1 VAPLISY
8 GASGVRAVSP
18 NGVLGD
24 PSGASPQEE
33 EEVLGEE
40 ELQLP
45 EEELPEEEE
54 LLLLEEE
61 LPEGEALPY
70 RMTDYK
76 DDAVEE
82 LNPLQ
87 RPVGTDRKS

>member
-61 LPEGEALPY
+61 LPEGEALPE
-70 RMTDYK
+70 RLTD
-76 DDAVEE
+76 DLQAAVEAW
-82 LNPLQ
+82 NPPHGPL
-87 RPVGTDRKS
+87 GSEGDS